1 MRLGL
6 VPLVIILSSLILA
19 AAGAGVGAA
28 QAPGPAGTLSG
39 GSVSGVVRDSL
50 ARGPLAGAWV
60 QLVEA
65 SRQATV
71 ARTAISDSLGRFSF
85 DAVPSGRHTIGFFHA
100 LLDSLGVEPVL
111 RQVSVSRGRATR
123 IELAT
128 PSPARL
134 RAAIC
139 SAPRTSAPGGVVLG
153 VLRDA
158 RTRAPVAGATV
169 TGGWLEVS
177 FGRGSI
183 DRQRGRVS
191 VTTETNGW
199 FALCNVPARGMMFLQ
214 AIRGSDS
221 TDVLDLQIPASGFVH
236 RQLFVGASRAVVY
249 GAGAPESDTL
259 LPVRRVRV
267 GDGLLTGTIVTAS
280 GGRPVAGALVR
291 LADNPP
297 VRADDRGAFVLAE
310 APVGT
315 RMLEARAVGY
325 HPARAAVDVVTDAT
339 PVTVA
344 LATSKAVLDTV
355 KVVVA
360 RAADRHDSG
369 FEDRR
374 RSGAGTYLTA
384 QQIARRGAFSTS
396 DLFRMLRGL
405 RIGYDY
411 DTLETDGNPDALA
424 ELNQL
429 SDRRILMRGI
439 SGNWCE
445 PALWFDGIL
454 MPELSAYALDGFVPP
469 ERLAAIEIYSE
480 ATVPPQFQRTRSGC
494 GAVLFWTK

>member
-1 MRLGL
+1 MRVRL
-6 VPLVIILSSLILA
+6 VSLALLSLVATRPA
-19 AAGAGVGAA
+19 AAQSSRPSNAT
-28 QAPGPAGTLSG
+28 PG
-39 GSVSGVVRDSL
+39 GSISGVVRDSL

-60 QLVEA
+60 QFVDA
-65 SRQATV
+65 SREATV
-71 ARTAISDSLGRFSF
+71 ARTVLTDSLGRFSF
-85 DAVPSGRHTIGFFHA
+85 DGVPNGRYTIGFFHA
-100 LLDSLGVEPVL
+100 LLDSLGVEPLL
-111 RQVSVSRGRATR
+111 RQVTVSRGRAAR

-139 SAPRTSAPGGVVLG
+139 SAHRVFPTGGVVLG

-158 RTRAPVAGATV
+158 RTRATVAGATV
-169 TGGWLEVS
+169 TGEWLEVS
-177 FGRGSI
+177 VRRGSI
-183 DRQRGRVS
+183 DRQRGRVN
-191 VTTETNGW
+191 VTTGTNGW
-199 FALCNVPARGMMFLQ
+199 FALCNVPAHGMMFLQ
-214 AIRGSDS
+214 ASRGGDS

-236 RQLFVGASRAVVY
+236 RQLFVGSSRTVVFDAST
-249 GAGAPESDTL
+249 PETDTL
-259 LPVRRVRV
+259 LPVRRVRI

-280 GGRPVAGALVR
+280 GGHLVAGALVR
-291 LADNPP
+291 LGDNPP
-297 VRADDRGAFVLAE
+297 TRADQRGAFVLAE
-310 APVGT
+310 APTGT
-315 RMLEARAVGY
+315 RMLDVRAVGY
-325 HPARAAVDVVTDAT
+325 SPARIAVDVVTGAT

-355 KVVVA
+355 KVIVA
-360 RAADRHDSG
+360 RAADRHASG

-374 RSGAGTYLTA
+374 RSGAGMFLTA

-396 DLFRMLRGL
+396 ELFRMLRGM
-405 RIGYDY
+405 RVGYDY
-411 DTLETDGNPDALA
+411 DTLETDANPNALA
-424 ELNQL
+424 EMNQL

-445 PALWFDGIL
+445 PALWFDGNLI
-454 MPELSAYALDGFVPP
+454 PELSVDALDGWVPP

>member
-1 MRLGL
+1 MRRRSFAS
-6 VPLVIILSSLILA
+6 LSLLA
-19 AAGAGVGAA
+19 AVAGIAAA
-28 QAPGPAGTLSG
+28 QAPVPPGATPG
-39 GSVSGVVRDSL
+39 GSISGVVRDSL

-60 QLVEA
+60 QFVEA

-71 ARTAISDSLGRFSF
+71 ARTVITDSLGRFSF
-85 DAVPSGRHTIGFFHA
+85 DGVPNGRYTIGFFHP
-100 LLDSLGVEPVL
+100 LLDSLGVEPLL
-111 RQVSVSRGRATR
+111 RQVTVSRGRGAR

-134 RAAIC
+134 RSAIC
-139 SAPRTSAPGGVVLG
+139 GARPGSSTGGVVLG

-158 RTRAPVAGATV
+158 RTREPVAGASV
-169 TGGWLEVS
+169 TGEWLEVS
-177 FGRGSI
+177 FRPGAI
-183 DRQRGRVS
+183 DRQRGRVDA
-191 VTTETNGW
+191 TTESNGW

-214 AIRGSDS
+214 ASRGGDS

-236 RQLFVGASRAVVY
+236 RRLYVGSSRTIVF
-249 GAGAPESDTL
+249 GAALPEPDSL
-259 LPVRRVRV
+259 MPVRRTRV
-267 GDGLLTGTIVTAS
+267 GDGLLEGTIVTAS

-291 LADNPP
+291 LGDNPP
-297 VRADDRGAFVLAE
+297 TRADDRGAFVLAE
-310 APVGT
+310 APAGT
-315 RMLEARAVGY
+315 RMLEVRAVGY
-325 HPARAAVDVVTDAT
+325 NPTRVAVDVIPGAPPAT
-339 PVTVA
+339 VS

-355 KVVVA
+355 KVIVA
-360 RAADRHDSG
+360 RAADRHASG

-396 DLFRMLRGL
+396 DLFRMLRGM

-411 DTLETDGNPDALA
+411 DTLETDANPNALA
-424 ELNQL
+424 EMNQL

-439 SGNWCE
+439 TGNWCE

-454 MPELSAYALDGFVPP
+454 IPELSVDALDGWVPP
-469 ERLAAIEIYSE
+469 DRLAAIEIYSE

>member
-1 MRLGL
+1 MRRRF
-6 VPLVIILSSLILA
+6 LSSLLLA
-19 AAGAGVGAA
+19 AAVAGIATA
-28 QAPGPAGTLSG
+28 QVPSSTGISPG
-39 GSVSGVVRDSL
+39 GSISGMVRDSL

-65 SRQATV
+65 SRQTTV
-71 ARTAISDSLGRFSF
+71 ARTVITDSLGRFSF
-85 DAVPSGRHTIGFFHA
+85 DGVPNGRYTIGFFHA
-100 LLDSLGVEPVL
+100 LLDSLGVEPLL
-111 RQVSVSRGRATR
+111 RQVTVSRGRPAR

-134 RAAIC
+134 RSAIC
-139 SAPRTSAPGGVVLG
+139 SAPLTSASGGVILG
-153 VLRDA
+153 ALRDA

-169 TGGWLEVS
+169 TGEWLEVS
-177 FGRGSI
+177 FRKGAI
-183 DRQRGRVS
+183 DRRRGRVD
-191 VTTETNGW
+191 VTTESNGW

-214 AIRGSDS
+214 ASRDGDS
-221 TDVLDLQIPASGFVH
+221 TDVFDLQIPTSGFVH
-236 RQLFVGASRAVVY
+236 RQLFVGSSRTVVF
-249 GAGAPESDTL
+249 GAIVPETDTL
-259 LPVRRVRV
+259 MPVRRMRV

-291 LADNPP
+291 LGDNPP
-297 VRADDRGAFVLAE
+297 TRADDRGAFVLAE
-310 APVGT
+310 APIGT

-325 HPARAAVDVVTDAT
+325 NPTRVAVDVIPGAA
-339 PVTVA
+339 PVTVS

-355 KVVVA
+355 KVIVA

-374 RSGAGTYLTA
+374 RSGAGMFLTA

-396 DLFRMLRGL
+396 DLFRLMRGM

-411 DTLETDGNPDALA
+411 DTLETDANPNALA

-454 MPELSAYALDGFVPP
+454 IPELSAYALDGFVPP

>member
-1 MRLGL
+1 MRRHVLAF
-6 VPLVIILSSLILA
+6 LSLFTSV
-19 AAGAGVGAA
+19 AGIATA
-28 QAPGPAGTLSG
+28 QAPVPAGTTPA
-39 GSVSGVVRDSL
+39 GSISGVVRDSL

-60 QLVEA
+60 QFVEA
-65 SRQATV
+65 GRQATV
-71 ARTAISDSLGRFSF
+71 ARTVITDSLGRFVF
-85 DAVPSGRHTIGFFHA
+85 DGVPNGRYTIGFFHA
-100 LLDSLGVEPVL
+100 LLDSLGVEPLL
-111 RQVSVSRGRATR
+111 RQVTVSRGRSTR

-134 RAAIC
+134 RSSIC
-139 SAPRTSAPGGVVLG
+139 GARQGSSTGGVVLG

-158 RTRAPVAGATV
+158 RTREPVAGAMV
-169 TGGWLEVS
+169 TGEWLEVS
-177 FGRGSI
+177 FRKGAI
-183 DRQRGRVS
+183 DRQRGRVDA
-191 VTTETNGW
+191 TTESNGW

-214 AIRGSDS
+214 ASRGGDS
-221 TDVLDLQIPASGFVH
+221 TDMLDLPIPASGFVH
-236 RQLFVGASRAVVY
+236 RQLYVGSSRSIVFAAVE
-249 GAGAPESDTL
+249 PETDTL
-259 LPVRRVRV
+259 MPVRRTRV
-267 GDGLLTGTIVTAS
+267 GEGVLAGTIVTAS

-291 LADNPP
+291 LGDNPP
-297 VRADDRGAFVLAE
+297 TRADDRGAFVLAD
-310 APVGT
+310 APAGT
-315 RMLEARAVGY
+315 RMLEVRAVGY
-325 HPARAAVDVVTDAT
+325 NPSRMAVDVIPGAPPAT
-339 PVTVA
+339 VV

-360 RAADRHDSG
+360 RAADRHASG

-396 DLFRMLRGL
+396 DLFRMMRGM
-405 RIGYDY
+405 RVGYDY

-424 ELNQL
+424 EMNQL
-429 SDRRILMRGI
+429 SDKRILMRGI

-454 MPELSAYALDGFVPP
+454 IPELSAYALDGWVPP
-469 ERLAAIEIYSE
+469 DRLAAIEIYSE